1 MKKRLFALLAF
12 VLLPAAF
19 HAAETPRFR
28 MTATTLQLPPG
39 DSSGTV
45 TVTVLATFAD
55 ADKHPAGTATLT
67 DETPNATGVSVT
79 VPPVKTTDQPQQT
92 WRFTVTIK
100 NLPKAATQSRTFV
113 LTYAGFREK
122 FDYTVTNVN
131 AVGFAWSVK
140 AAVEWNV
147 ATQPILPIAIRVGD
161 VPATNVSVSQVVLIS
176 DDKRKETI
184 GNDRFQLCAG
194 FVTGCDEMPA
204 SLSPRTPYTLYLR
217 PSGPLPVGV
226 FRGTVSLAAT
236 EKTDPETLTLAVYSP
251 RPHGRKLGIFAVTA
265 GVLLSLL
272 IQILIPTLI
281 QVNQEKA
288 AIAVLRLRL
297 ETIVAEFSTL
307 PPDFQEAAE
316 EWRNRAK
323 LVATDLSGLATLVR
337 GVVPVPFA
345 QEAAGVETLKTAME
359 RVGAAVSLLQL
370 LQRDGL
376 ARIVAASKAFPGHE
390 GKALVAATE
399 IAMTP
404 AETAAGHVKKI
415 VDQFIALASGEEE
428 GELESRAVAPRSA
441 AADVDMF
448 RLHILALSLTAWLL
462 WGTLSVLSGAVLLV
476 FQSPGFGTW
485 LDYVFCLAW
494 GAGITLAGQQ
504 AAHLTPGSV
513 ATAIGVKIPAA
524 PGK

>member
-1 MKKRLFALLAF
+1 MRKRLFALLAV

-28 MTATTLQLPPG
+28 MAATTLQLPPG
-39 DSSGTV
+39 DTSGTV
-45 TVTVLATFAD
+45 TVTVLATFAA

-67 DETPNATGVSVT
+67 DETPNATGVGVT
-79 VPPVKTTDQPQQT
+79 AAPVKTTDKPQQI
-92 WRFTVTIK
+92 WRFTVDIN
-100 NLPKAATQSRTFV
+100 NLPKAASQSRTFV

-122 FDYTVTNVN
+122 FDYTLTNVN
-131 AVGFAWSVK
+131 AVAFAWSVK
-140 AAVEWNV
+140 AAAEWNV
-147 ATQPILPIAIRVGD
+147 GSQRTLPIAIRVGD
-161 VPATNVSVSQVVLIS
+161 VPATNVRVSQVVLVS
-176 DDKRKETI
+176 DDKGKQTI
-184 GNDRFQLCAG
+184 GNDHFQLCAG
-194 FVTGCDEMPA
+194 FTNGCDALPA
-204 SLSPRTPYTLYLR
+204 PLSPRTPYTLYLL
-217 PSGPLPVGV
+217 PSDQFPVGV

-236 EKTDPETLTLAVYSP
+236 EKTEPETLTLAVYSP
-251 RPHGRKLGIFAVTA
+251 RTNGRRWGIAAIAA

-272 IQILIPTLI
+272 IQVFIPNFI

-297 ETIVAEFSTL
+297 DTIVAEFTKL
-307 PPDFQEAAE
+307 PPAFQKAAE
-316 EWRNRAK
+316 RWKKRADT
-323 LVATDLSGLATLVR
+323 LATDLTGLARLVR

-345 QEAAGVETLKTAME
+345 QEASGVETLKTALE
-359 RVGAAVSLLQL
+359 REGAVVSLLQL

-376 ARIVAASKAFPGHE
+376 ERLVEASKAFPRHE
-390 GKALVAATE
+390 AEALVAATE
-399 IAMTP
+399 IAITP
-404 AETAAGHVKKI
+404 AGETAAADVKKI
-415 VDQFIALASGEEE
+415 VDDFIALATGKGQAEAR
-428 GELESRAVAPRSA
+428 GASRRSA
-441 AADVDMF
+441 AADVEMF

-462 WGTLSVLSGAVLLV
+462 WGMLSVLSGAVLLV

-504 AAHLTPGSV
+504 AAQMTPGSV